1 MKSGK
6 YIVKF
11 AVDLDHCDDEDDAIE
26 AMKTMFQEQLDIDCF
41 PEVEFELLQ
50 GADLEYVLEDETPPE
65 VNFEELSL

>member
-11 AVDLDHCDDEDDAIE
+11 AVDLDNCEDESDAIE
-26 AMKTMFQEQLDIDCF
+26 AMKTMFEETIGRDEF
-41 PEVEFELLQ
+41 PEVEFELVT
-50 GADLEYVLEDETPPE
+50 GADLEYIIEDEEVPE